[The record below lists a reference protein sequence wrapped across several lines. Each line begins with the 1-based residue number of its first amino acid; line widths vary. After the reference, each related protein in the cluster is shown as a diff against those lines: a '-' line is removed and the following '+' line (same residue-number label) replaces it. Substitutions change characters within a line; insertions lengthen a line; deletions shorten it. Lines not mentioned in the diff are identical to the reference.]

1 MRGGVVLR
9 GNGDS
14 VLCTSKK
21 FSALIL
27 NPSITTPFSLL
38 RLISDQEVSVVKKV
52 RCCPAP
58 SSPV

>member
-14 VLCTSKK
+14 VLCMSKK
-21 FSALIL
+21 SSALIL

-52 RCCPAP
+52 RCYPAP